1 MFTAEWYYE
10 DDIGLT
16 TRLFLGCRTC
26 CLGSVNSDRFG
37 STSVHAYQD
46 RKSDLRLWSL
56 MGNARDYFRW
66 MDPIHCFVLENNFD
80 QGAIK
85 TDLNRSKFIYD
96 SSL

>member
-1 MFTAEWYYE
+1 
-10 DDIGLT
+10 
-16 TRLFLGCRTC
+16 
-26 CLGSVNSDRFG
+26 
-37 STSVHAYQD
+37 
-46 RKSDLRLWSL
+46 

-66 MDPIHCFVLENNFD
+66 MDPIHWFVLENNFD